1 MEMTLNLRAAATA
14 SALLIAISDGGP
26 ALGQKSGGILKSY
39 SIDSPASLS
48 IHEEVTIYALRPV
61 MGVFNN
67 LVMYDQHVKQ
77 NSLKSIVPDLAT
89 GWSWSEDGTE
99 LTFKLHEGVKWHDGQ
114 PFTARDVKCTWEL
127 LQGKTS
133 EKLRI
138 NPRKAWYRNLE
149 EVTTNGDF
157 EATFRLK
164 RPQPAFIALLA
175 SGFSPVYPCHVSPRD
190 MRLKPIGT
198 GPFKLVEFKPN
209 ESIKLARNADY
220 WKPGR
225 PYLDGLEYTIIR
237 NVSTAILTFVSGKL
251 DITFG
256 GLSVPLTRDAQNQ
269 APQAVCELNPTNV
282 SRNLVINR
290 DVAPFDKP
298 ELRRAMALSL
308 DRQAFLDILTEGKGK
323 VGGVMQPP
331 PEGVW
336 GMPPDVLHTLPGY
349 EPDVAQN
356 RKEARE
362 IMQKLG
368 YGPDKHLAIKVT
380 TRDLPFFRDTA
391 VIFIDQL
398 KQIYIDGEL
407 DAVDTT
413 QWFPRLYRKD
423 FTVALNF
430 TGNGIDDP
438 DQNFYENYTC
448 GAEGNYI
455 KYCDPELDQMVERQS
470 MEADQEKRKALVWQ
484 IERKLAE
491 EGVRP
496 VIMYFLGGN
505 CRQPY
510 VKGLTIMSNSI
521 YNGWRMEDVWLDK

>member
-1 MEMTLNLRAAATA
+1 MKKQSRWRYVAAGA
-14 SALLIAISDGGP
+14 AL
-26 ALGQKSGGILKSY
+26 ALALALSPGAAVAQKSGAILK
-39 SIDSPASLS
+39 IPHGDSPASMS
-48 IHEEVTIYALRPV
+48 IHEESTIVSEGPMMA
-61 MGVFNN
+61 VFNN
-67 LVMYDQHVKQ
+67 LVMFDQHIAQ
-77 NSLKSIVPDLAT
+77 NRLDTIVPDLASE
-89 GWSWSEDGTE
+89 WSWNEDGTV
-99 LTFKLHEGVKWHDGQ
+99 LTFKLRQGVKWHDGK
-114 PFTARDVKCTWEL
+114 PFTARDVKCTWDL
-127 LQGKTS
+127 LQGKGT

-138 NPRKAWYRNLE
+138 NPRKSWYQNLA
-149 EVTTNGDF
+149 EVTANGDD
-157 EATFRLK
+157 EASFHLK
-164 RPQPAFIALLA
+164 RPQPSFIGLLA
-175 SGFSPVYPCHVSPRD
+175 SGWSPVYPCHVPARD
-190 MRLKPIGT
+190 MRQRPVGT

-209 ESIKLARNADY
+209 ESIKLTRNPDY

-225 PYLDGLEYTIIR
+225 PYLDGIEYTIIR
-237 NVSTAILTFVSGKL
+237 NVSTAMLTFVSGKF

-256 GLSVPLTRDAQNQ
+256 GLSVPLTSDVKSQ
-269 APQAVCELNPTNV
+269 APEAVCELNPTNV

-298 ELRRAMALSL
+298 ELRRAMTLSL
-308 DRQAFLDILTEGKGK
+308 DRQAFLDILTEGKGS

-368 YGPDKHLAIKVT
+368 YGPNKRLAIKVT

-391 VIFIDQL
+391 VILIDQL
-398 KQIYIDGEL
+398 KEIYIDGEL
-407 DAVDTT
+407 EAVDTT

-455 KYCDPELDQMVERQS
+455 KYCNSELDRLI
-470 MEADQEKRKALVWQ
+470 DQQ
-484 IERKLAE
+484 
-491 EGVRP
+491 
-496 VIMYFLGGN
+496 
-505 CRQPY
+505 
-510 VKGLTIMSNSI
+510 
-521 YNGWRMEDVWLDK
+521 